1 MAGMRWG
8 DIKSRLEEAPR
19 RIEQPATT
27 PFDDPGHN
35 QQFAAKTLKREVEEI
50 ERGPGYR
57 IIRTGDGHR
66 GWIMLYNEA
75 EKKADY
81 TIQYLTRQWPFL
93 NSRTV
98 TQVIT
103 WRDAT
108 SPFAANITKHIFYDV
123 LLDRYPAIMS
133 DLVQTPQGNDFWRR
147 RMLDAS
153 QKGLRVGVVQVNQ
166 RTVDWFD
173 PSAGLSLG
181 QWLGPPSKT
190 YDSAKH
196 YEMIRYLIMK

>member
-1 MAGMRWG
+1 MRWAE
-8 DIKSRLEEAPR
+8 IKTGLIESPR
-19 RIEQPATT
+19 RIEQPAST
-27 PFDDPGHN
+27 PFDEIDLN

-50 ERGPGYR
+50 EKGTGYR
-57 IIRTGDGHR
+57 IIRTCDGHR
-66 GWIMLYNEA
+66 GWIMLYNEK

-81 TIQYLTRQWPFL
+81 AIQYLTRQWPFL

-98 TQVIT
+98 TQIIT

-108 SPFAANITKHIFYDV
+108 SLFAANITKHIFYDI

-153 QKGLRVGVVQVNQ
+153 QKGLRVGVVKVNKKS
-166 RTVDWFD
+166 VDWFD
-173 PSAGLSLG
+173 PKAGLSLG

-190 YDSAKH
+190 YDPAKH
-196 YEMIRYLIMK
+196 FEMIRYIIMK